1 MKSELDALNELLK
14 ERPDFQSL
22 STEEQEQVIE
32 KFISKSLPHG
42 DKETTSGCGCGS
54 WVIGG
59 IVFCIFCGIV
69 KNLVI
74 PSLARSNC
82 ESPARSQTPSR
93 CGEVPRR
100 GEVSS
105 QGRFFSKELAAEKR
119 FANWTRIDTGSGF
132 EFKIPPTME
141 VRDGQYQKQAAV
153 FKYDVEKATKMPLK
167 RCEVCVQQKG
177 LGVMD
182 AEALKYYMRL
192 MYTCEKGKPG
202 DNWNQSEVINLRE
215 TDAVAL
221 DRTFRKEVED
231 GFLKAREIGVNQR
244 ILRWDKIQAVQI
256 AGMSAIKLSYLRQ
269 LGTNAPVEFV
279 QYQIGDDDR
288 MHYLSFSYRECERD
302 RWFSDWVR
310 IQETFKLV
318 KRND

>member
-1 MKSELDALNELLK
+1 MKTELDLLNELLK
-14 ERPDFQSL
+14 EHPNFQSL
-22 STEEQEQVIE
+22 SQEDQEQVIE
-32 KFISKSLPHG
+32 KFVSKSLSSQ
-42 DKETTSGCGCGS
+42 DKETVSGRGCGS

-59 IVFCIFCGIV
+59 IAFCIFCGIV

-74 PSLARSNC
+74 PSIVRLNC
-82 ESPARSQTPSR
+82 ESSARLQTSSR
-93 CGEVPRR
+93 CGEVPCRAN
-100 GEVSS
+100 VSS
-105 QGRFFSKELAAEKR
+105 QERALTKELAAEKQ
-119 FANWTRIDTGSGF
+119 FANWTQIDTGTGF

-141 VRDGQYQKQAAV
+141 VREGQYQKLAAA
-153 FKYDVEKATKMPLK
+153 FKYNVEKATKMSLK
-167 RCEVCVQQKG
+167 RGEVCVQQKG

-182 AEALKYYMRL
+182 PEALKYYMRL
-192 MYTCEKGKPG
+192 MYRCEKGKSG
-202 DNWNQSEVINLRE
+202 DNWNQSEVINLCE

-231 GFLKAREIGVNQR
+231 GFLKAREIGFDQR
-244 ILRWDKIQAVQI
+244 ILRWDKIQAVQV

-302 RWFSDWVR
+302 RWFSDWVK
-310 IQETFKLV
+310 ILETFKLV